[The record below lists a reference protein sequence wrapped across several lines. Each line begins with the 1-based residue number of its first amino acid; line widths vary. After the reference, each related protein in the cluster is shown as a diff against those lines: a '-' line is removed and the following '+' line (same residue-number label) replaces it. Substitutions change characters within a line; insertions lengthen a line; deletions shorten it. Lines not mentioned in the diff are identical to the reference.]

1 MCITE
6 AGGREQVAGSR
17 EAGSTERRR
26 QMHMR
31 HNSFFFLS
39 ALIVL
44 AASSL
49 LAAAQNG
56 PAGATPAAPGPGG
69 QRAGG
74 GPPPPMRLVSTDI
87 SDGKMLAAKY
97 TCAAGADAVSPALQ
111 WMQPPRGTASF
122 TLIVH
127 DMEPRPR
134 KGVDDILHWMVWN
147 MPAGAN
153 SLPEGVSAA
162 SADLPDGSHQTNGNA
177 GQGGNFGYR
186 PPCPPQD
193 VPVAHHYAF
202 ELFALDQKLDL
213 PATATRADVMKAMDG
228 HIAGHATLVA
238 PFNR

>member
-1 MCITE
+1 
-6 AGGREQVAGSR
+6 
-17 EAGSTERRR
+17 
-26 QMHMR
+26 
-31 HNSFFFLS
+31 
-39 ALIVL
+39 
-44 AASSL
+44 
-49 LAAAQNG
+49 
-56 PAGATPAAPGPGG
+56 
-69 QRAGG
+69 
-74 GPPPPMRLVSTDI
+74 MRLVSADI
-87 SDGKMLAAKY
+87 SDGKPLAGKY
-97 TCAAGADAVSPALQ
+97 TCTAGTDAVSPALQ

-162 SADLPDGSHQTNGNA
+162 GADLPDGSHQTNGNA

-193 VPVAHHYAF
+193 VPVAPHYAF
-202 ELFALDQKLDL
+202 ALFALDQKLDL

>member
-1 MCITE
+1 
-6 AGGREQVAGSR
+6 
-17 EAGSTERRR
+17 
-26 QMHMR
+26 MR
-31 HNSFFFLS
+31 HNLFFLLS
-39 ALIVL
+39 GLVVL
-44 AASSL
+44 AASSVAASPQNAP
-49 LAAAQNG
+49 AAA
-56 PAGATPAAPGPGG
+56 PAAPGPGG
-69 QRAGG
+69 QRGAAA
-74 GPPPPMRLVSTDI
+74 PPPPMRLVSTDI
-87 SDGKMLAAKY
+87 SDGKMIAAKY

-162 SADLPDGSHQTNGNA
+162 TADLPDGSHQTNGNA

-213 PATATRADVMKAMDG
+213 PANVTRADVMKAMDG

>member
-1 MCITE
+1 M
-6 AGGREQVAGSR
+6 
-17 EAGSTERRR
+17 RR
-26 QMHMR
+26 
-31 HNSFFFLS
+31 NSFWVLS
-39 ALIVL
+39 ALVVL
-44 AASSL
+44 AASGI
-49 LAAAQNG
+49 AAAPQG
-56 PAGATPAAPGPGG
+56 GGGGG

-74 GPPPPMRLVSTDI
+74 GPPPPLRLTSPDI
-87 SDGKMLAAKY
+87 SDGKAIAAKF
-97 TCAAGADAVSPALQ
+97 TCAAGAEAVSPALQ
-111 WMQPPRGTASF
+111 WIQAPRATASF

-127 DMEPRPR
+127 DIEPRPR

-177 GQGGNFGYR
+177 GQGGNLGYR

-193 VPVAHHYAF
+193 VPVPHHYVF

-213 PATATRADVMKAMDG
+213 PANATRADVLKAMDG
-228 HIAGHATLVA
+228 HIAGHASLVA

>member
-1 MCITE
+1 M
-6 AGGREQVAGSR
+6 
-17 EAGSTERRR
+17 RRD
-26 QMHMR
+26 
-31 HNSFFFLS
+31 FLGLS
-39 ALIVL
+39 SVVIVL
-44 AASSL
+44 AATG
-49 LAAAQNG
+49 LAAAPQGG
-56 PAGATPAAPGPGG
+56 PGGGGG

-74 GPPPPMRLVSTDI
+74 APPPMRLVSTDVA
-87 SDGKMLAAKY
+87 DGKALAAKF
-97 TCAAGADAVSPALQ
+97 TCAAGNDAVSPALQ
-111 WMQPPRGTASF
+111 WMQAPRATASF

-162 SADLPDGSHQTNGNA
+162 GADLPDGSHQTNGNA

-202 ELFALDQKLDL
+202 DLYALDIKLDL
-213 PATATRADVMKAMDG
+213 PSNATRADITKAMDG
-228 HIAGHATLVA
+228 HIAAHASLVA

>member
-1 MCITE
+1 MKLMSSDIADGKALAGKFTCSAGTE
-6 AGGREQVAGSR
+6 AIS
-17 EAGSTERRR
+17 
-26 QMHMR
+26 
-31 HNSFFFLS
+31 
-39 ALIVL
+39 
-44 AASSL
+44 
-49 LAAAQNG
+49 
-56 PAGATPAAPGPGG
+56 PG
-69 QRAGG
+69 
-74 GPPPPMRLVSTDI
+74 
-87 SDGKMLAAKY
+87 
-97 TCAAGADAVSPALQ
+97 LQ

-153 SLPEGVSAA
+153 SLPAGVSSA

-177 GQGGNFGYR
+177 GQGGIFGYR

-193 VPVAHHYAF
+193 VAVPHHYAF

-228 HIAGHATLVA
+228 HIAGHAALVA